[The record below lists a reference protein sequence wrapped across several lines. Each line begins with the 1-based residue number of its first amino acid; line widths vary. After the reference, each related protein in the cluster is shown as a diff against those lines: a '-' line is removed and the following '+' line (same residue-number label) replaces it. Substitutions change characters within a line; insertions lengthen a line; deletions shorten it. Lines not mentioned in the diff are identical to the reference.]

1 MPQLVVHDFAPQL
14 IWLAITFVALYLVM
28 ARFGLPRLGGVI
40 TARRQRIEGDIAKAA
55 QMKAEAD
62 TVIAA
67 YEKAL
72 AEARAAAQQTVR
84 ETTERLNAAAAER
97 LQKLAQSLAAE
108 TKAAEGR
115 ILAAKQAALADLGAM
130 AADLARAA
138 AQKVAGAEL
147 DPARTRAAV
156 DTLLRERA

>member
-1 MPQLVVHDFAPQL
+1 MPQLVVPDFAPQL
-14 IWLAITFVALYLVM
+14 IWLAITFIALYLVM

-130 AADLARAA
+130 AADIARAA